1 MAITHKQL
9 VAPQTLTGAQSTLY
23 TVPTGANTQIRAFSA
38 INTTAA
44 PVELQVWLGGMAAA
58 NLVEKKTLASGE
70 TYLCLQS
77 INQILTGGNKI
88 TAQGDGLSVMVSGA
102 EIT

>member
-9 VAPQTLTGAQSTLY
+9 VAPQKLTASQATLY
-23 TVPTGANTQIRAFSA
+23 TVPASTNTQIRAFSVT
-38 INTTAA
+38 NTTTNT
-44 PVELQVWLGGMAAA
+44 VGLQVWLGGTADA
-58 NLVEKKTLASGE
+58 NKVENKALSAGE
-70 TYLCLQS
+70 TYLCIQA
-77 INQILTGGNKI
+77 INQILKAGNKI

>member
-38 INTTAA
+38 TNTTAA
-44 PVELQVWLGGMAAA
+44 PVELQVWLGGTAAA
-58 NLVEKKTLASGE
+58 NMVEKKTLAAGE
-70 TYLCLQS
+70 TYLCIQA
-77 INQILTGGNKI
+77 INQMLKSGDVIA
-88 TAQGDGLSVMVSGA
+88 AQGSGLSIMVSGA
-102 EIT
+102 EIV